1 MQKFLLFCFTLALLG
16 CEIPFKL
23 HTANYN
29 DLVTAQFLIYY
40 AFQPLQKSTFLL
52 LERKNWKSNLQV
64 THTYLSLP
72 CWQCLRLVHFF
83 HVDVSHLEILVVV
96 WCTTIRVKF
105 LQIHKIHRHRRIFLS
120 RPTSSSIIVIIL
132 IINIIVIVLIIILIL
147 RRHCELGLNVAWMLT
162 SHRHCWSDQDILLC
176 NSCTIYEFCAVQ
188 VRKISR
194 YRTKVSSNR
203 EVNISIHTISNREV
217 CIDVS
222 QDKACFKAKFVLQ
235 Y

>member
-1 MQKFLLFCFTLALLG
+1 M
-16 CEIPFKL
+16 
-23 HTANYN
+23 
-29 DLVTAQFLIYY
+29 
-40 AFQPLQKSTFLL
+40 
-52 LERKNWKSNLQV
+52 
-64 THTYLSLP
+64 
-72 CWQCLRLVHFF
+72 
-83 HVDVSHLEILVVV
+83 
-96 WCTTIRVKF
+96 
-105 LQIHKIHRHRRIFLS
+105 QIHKIHKNRRIFLS

-132 IINIIVIVLIIILIL
+132 IIVIVLTIILTL

-176 NSCTIYEFCAVQ
+176 NSCTIYVFCAVQ

-203 EVNISIHTISNREV
+203 EVLISIHTISNREV

-235 Y
+235 YKFCHNDSKKIHNGRTIFLQLQLRFHIVSKIVVENGR